1 MYTKPLRCI
10 ARLQRQKHWL
20 TDVLAGG
27 TLGASMAYWL
37 SRKHQGRLSNMS
49 VAPTVGPDAV
59 GLTMQVTF

>member
-1 MYTKPLRCI
+1 M
-10 ARLQRQKHWL
+10 

-49 VAPTVGPDAV
+49 VVPAVGPGFV
-59 GLTMQVTF
+59 GLTVRVTL